1 MVNRINFKK
10 VNQLKFETMNEQ
22 DLIKIINLIE
32 YPDVPK
38 TLRELGVIDTL
49 KVDGHKLIAIFLLP
63 NINLP
68 NRKDIANS
76 VRIMAESF
84 GYKFEYDFREMNTDE
99 KRIFEQS
106 IQKEK

>member
-1 MVNRINFKK
+1 
-10 VNQLKFETMNEQ
+10 MNKQE
-22 DLIKIINLIE
+22 LIKIINLIE
-32 YPDVPK
+32 YPDISK

-49 KVDGHKLIAIFLLP
+49 KIDAHKMIVIFALP

-84 GYKFEYDFREMNTDE
+84 GYKFEYDFREMNDDE
-99 KRIFEQS
+99 KRIFEKQ
-106 IQKEK
+106 IKKKK